1 MAVITLAEYKALKGI
16 TDTTQDT
23 LISTFIP
30 LVQDDIVQACNYS
43 FGFDTDAEDFPA
55 SLKLIAAQMITYQMS
70 AQKGSSVYQSENIE
84 GYSYTRAAVGGSGYP
99 ETIEKALEKHKR
111 ARVVITQ
118 AQTQYRD
125 RRQHTPSML
134 SNVPAKYNVPGVAE

>member
-1 MAVITLAEYKALKGI
+1 MAVITLAEYKTLRGI
-16 TDTTQDT
+16 TDTTQDA

-99 ETIEKALEKHKR
+99 ETIEKALSKHRR
-111 ARVVITQ
+111 ARTIITQ
-118 AQTQYRD
+118 VQTQYRD
-125 RRQHTPSML
+125 RRQFTPSML
-134 SNVPAKYNVPGVAE
+134 SEAPAEYNIPGVAE

>member
-1 MAVITLAEYKALKGI
+1 MAVITLAEYKTLRGI
-16 TDTTQDT
+16 TDTAQDA

-30 LVQDDIVQACNYS
+30 LVQDDIVQACNNS
-43 FGFDTDAEDFPA
+43 FGFDTEDEAFPA
-55 SLKLIAAQMITYQMS
+55 SLKLIAAQMITYQIS

-99 ETIEKALEKHKR
+99 ETIEKALSKHR
-111 ARVVITQ
+111 MARTIITK

-125 RRQHTPSML
+125 RRQYTPSML
-134 SNVPAKYNVPGVAE
+134 SNVPAEYNVPGVAE